1 LLAERF
7 RRAGV
12 STVIGGLNVTA
23 EPEEALEHCDAVV
36 VGEGEVSWPR
46 VSRTPSLASS
56 PPRPAVH
63 GRHQQGPSRAG
74 RPRSSGSCWARIC
87 RPVGVLPKH
96 APPEQTGVADVM

>member
-1 LLAERF
+1 MCDLAAISTFTAKSKDAYLLAERF

-23 EPEEALEHCDAVV
+23 ETEEALEHCDAVV

-63 GRHQQGPSRAG
+63 GRHQ
-74 RPRSSGSCWARIC
+74 
-87 RPVGVLPKH
+87 
-96 APPEQTGVADVM
+96 